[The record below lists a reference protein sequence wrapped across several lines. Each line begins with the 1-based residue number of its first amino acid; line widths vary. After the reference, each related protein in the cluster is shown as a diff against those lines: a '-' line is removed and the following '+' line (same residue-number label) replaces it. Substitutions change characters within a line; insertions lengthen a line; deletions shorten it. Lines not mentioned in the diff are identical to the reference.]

1 MPFRRALLSCII
13 VAAAVSGCDS
23 STSTTN
29 PSDIVF
35 PDTAVSYVRHVDPFL
50 TLSCGF
56 SGCHGEINPAGGVIL
71 TTYSGLMFSRP
82 NNIVAGSPDESLV
95 IQVLERV
102 IPHPDAVLTTVN
114 ANHRAGMRQW
124 VLEGALNN

>member
-1 MPFRRALLSCII
+1 VLLACICAGGLLS
-13 VAAAVSGCDS
+13 GCES

-35 PDTAVSYVRHVDPFL
+35 PDTAVSYSRHVDPFL

-56 SGCHGEINPAGGVIL
+56 SGCHGENNPGGGVVL

-82 NNIVAGSPDESLV
+82 NNIVAGYPDESLV
-95 IQVLERV
+95 IQVLERI
-102 IPHPDAVLTTVN
+102 IPHPDAVLNSVN